1 MQYAKNLNQ
10 IPDFRHVTIA
20 NDLTDTQRKEEA
32 SMWRKA
38 GDQNLAPTS
47 EMTEKGLVMKV
58 VGPRGQRKIVM
69 APLRGTEEV
78 DEEGRVRL
86 KVGSRRRGA
95 GGGEQ
100 EKGRRASHD
109 GPGRP
114 ASGANRE
121 PLCRKERGN
130 GQGASGGGSR
140 REEEE
145 KLCQGRDKRKRLGRR
160 SQSSGS
166 GEEEEE
172 RRGREKGRK
181 EDLPTNSM
189 EDYPD
194 VRLVPVRREEGP
206 VTAIL
211 LKGLI

>member
-1 MQYAKNLNQ
+1 M
-10 IPDFRHVTIA
+10 
-20 NDLTDTQRKEEA
+20 
-32 SMWRKA
+32 
-38 GDQNLAPTS
+38 
-47 EMTEKGLVMKV
+47 
-58 VGPRGQRKIVM
+58 
-69 APLRGTEEV
+69 
-78 DEEGRVRL
+78 
-86 KVGSRRRGA
+86 
-95 GGGEQ
+95 
-100 EKGRRASHD
+100 ASHD

-145 KLCQGRDKRKRLGRR
+145 KLCQGRDKRKRLCRR

-181 EDLPTNSM
+181 EDLPANSM
-189 EDYPD
+189 ADYPD
-194 VRLVPVRREEGP
+194 VRLVPVRREGRAREPQGWEAREGG
-206 VTAIL
+206 ADW
-211 LKGLI
+211 GLQGGRIRPPCHTGAARSSCREFLRRWSA